1 VDNFDGEEL
10 AHELLPLGDQD
21 LLVVL
26 VMSHVVATVVRGLGH
41 QNAGKKSTSK
51 FIIYL

>member
-1 VDNFDGEEL
+1 MDNFDGEEL